1 MSPVRRHSGVL
12 ITALFGA
19 AVPHVIRGAEVAP
32 SDAGPLEEVV
42 VTAERR
48 TERSLDVAA
57 SVSVIGGAEIEKLHA
72 TSLVDLAAAA
82 PGLVITS
89 GGSPGQTSIVLRG
102 LPAMGSGSLVA
113 TVEESLPCCRSC
125 YHIDTLGFALV
136 LAAGAVEGLPSHVN
150 QGEKIRWR
158 VRYYSMPATG
168 SGLHYRPATPLLRS
182 PAYAT
187 APPSAPLD
195 LVRLAGE
202 CPEEPLS
209 GNSAKRATNSRGV
222 RTAGFRQ
229 STKPSRVTG
238 SGRLRKV
245 AHLVLS
251 TAQQPDLSSA
261 LPCRVIFT
269 IDSP

>member
-1 MSPVRRHSGVL
+1 MSPIRRHSGVL

-158 VRYYSMPATG
+158 VRYYSM
-168 SGLHYRPATPLLRS
+168 
-182 PAYAT
+182 
-187 APPSAPLD
+187 
-195 LVRLAGE
+195 
-202 CPEEPLS
+202 LS

>member
-150 QGEKIRWR
+150 QGETIRWR

-168 SGLHYRPATPLLRS
+168 YGLHYRPATPRCARRLMQLLPHPRLLILCGLRENALRS
-182 PAYAT
+182 RYQAIRLSE
-187 APPSAPLD
+187 PPIRAACER
-195 LVRLAGE
+195 LV
-202 CPEEPLS
+202 S
-209 GNSAKRATNSRGV
+209 GNLRSRAV
-222 RTAGFRQ
+222 
-229 STKPSRVTG
+229 
-238 SGRLRKV
+238 
-245 AHLVLS
+245 
-251 TAQQPDLSSA
+251 
-261 LPCRVIFT
+261 
-269 IDSP
+269 